1 MLGFITNYHKNYKST
16 VSNGPKEAS
25 SSMGTLIPGIA
36 GNARRSGPGP
46 PNPTSEGLTTSNGP
60 KNAPSSKVTP
70 CLLGG
75 GLSGTKNWTT
85 LGLLGSTLS
94 TLGMLLG
101 MLVTP
106 AFFKMAFC
114 RSVSCVVCCAGFC
127 ATNIENVVIVMD

>member
-60 KNAPSSKVTP
+60 KKSPLGKSTS
-70 CLLGG
+70 LGGG
-75 GLSGTKNWTT
+75 GLSGTKN
-85 LGLLGSTLS
+85 
-94 TLGMLLG
+94 
-101 MLVTP
+101 
-106 AFFKMAFC
+106 
-114 RSVSCVVCCAGFC
+114 
-127 ATNIENVVIVMD
+127 